1 MLERWRRLCAS
12 AASVRA
18 SFRKR
23 VLGVYQYPE
32 KAPEKMRR
40 RLLAATALLA
50 GVGGIAAMY
59 PLVASLK
66 PAGRQ
71 EPAEPFEVDLS
82 TLPAGGLMTL
92 RWAGKPLWILRRTPE
107 MLAALAGL
115 SERLADPH
123 SSRSQQP
130 EGCANPL
137 RSLRP
142 EFLVLQGE
150 CTHLGCIPIAR
161 LQAGA
166 GDGQGDDWPG
176 GFVCPCHGATFDLA
190 GRVFKN
196 SVASLN
202 LTIPPHVYLSDQRLL
217 IGLDRKPA

>member
-1 MLERWRRLCAS
+1 MCQDLDK
-12 AASVRA
+12 V
-18 SFRKR
+18 
-23 VLGVYQYPE
+23 PE
-32 KAPEKMRR
+32 QKRR

-59 PLVASLK
+59 PLVASLQ
-66 PAGRQ
+66 PIERQ
-71 EPAEPFEVDLS
+71 GVWAEPLEVDLS
-82 TLPAGGLMTL
+82 ALPAGGLMTL
-92 RWAGKPLWILRRTPE
+92 QWAGKPLWILRRTPE
-107 MLAALAGL
+107 MLVTLAGL

-123 SSRSQQP
+123 SSRSRQP
-130 EGCANPL
+130 AGCANPL
-137 RSLRP
+137 RSHRP

-202 LTIPPHVYLSDQRLL
+202 LVVPPHVYLSDQRLL

>member
-1 MLERWRRLCAS
+1 MCQDLDK
-12 AASVRA
+12 V
-18 SFRKR
+18 
-23 VLGVYQYPE
+23 PE
-32 KAPEKMRR
+32 QKRR

-50 GVGGIAAMY
+50 GVGGIAAVY
-59 PLVASLK
+59 PLVASLQ
-66 PAGRQ
+66 PIERQ
-71 EPAEPFEVDLS
+71 GVWAEPLEVDLS
-82 TLPAGGLMTL
+82 ALPAGGLMIL
-92 RWAGKPLWILRRTPE
+92 QWADKPLWILRRTPE
-107 MLAALAGL
+107 MLVALAGL

-123 SSRSQQP
+123 SSRSRQP
-130 EGCANPL
+130 AGCANPF

-176 GFVCPCHGATFDLA
+176 GFFCPCHGATFDLA

-202 LTIPPHVYLSDQRLL
+202 LAVPPHVYLSDQRLL